1 MARITL
7 TRLTVVDL
15 ARIAVFAALIAALAQ
30 ASVHL
35 FGNAVPITGQTLGIM
50 LAGLVLGAVRGGLAA
65 LVYVVLG
72 AIGLPIFAAGTGGM
86 GVISG
91 PTGGFILA
99 FAPAAFVIG
108 LLVRRHMSGSAA
120 FTASVLG
127 GIGLIYLAGVPWLA
141 WRLGLGAEEAI
152 LAGAVAF
159 LPGDLLKAGLAAYVA
174 LGVHRAYPALRADRK
189 TELQPAGST
198 A

>member
-1 MARITL
+1 M

-35 FGNAVPITGQTLGIM
+35 FGNAVPVTGQTLGIM

-72 AIGLPIFAAGTGGM
+72 AIGLPIFAGGTGGM

-91 PTGGFILA
+91 PSGGFILA
-99 FAPAAFVIG
+99 FPVAAFVIG
-108 LLVRRHMSGSAA
+108 LLVRRHMSGSVA
-120 FTASVLG
+120 FTASVLA

-141 WRLGLGAEEAI
+141 WRLGISAEEAM
-152 LAGAVAF
+152 LAGAVTF
-159 LPGDLLKAGLAAYVA
+159 LPGDLIKAGLATYVA
-174 LGVHRAYPALRADRK
+174 LGVHRAYPALRAERAAQP
-189 TELQPAGST
+189 EPAGKT